1 MGFGF
6 VKSIE
11 HFAPHS
17 FTGEQGEGLFRSHS
31 HGADEITLILEGEGY
46 YTSAGQNV
54 SVVAGDLIL
63 IPGGIHH
70 GFVCLKAWFG
80 ISAHYNSLEIPAY
93 SQYLL
98 QRAFKQRPNQILKSR
113 LFGTHLHRAKA
124 ALLQLEEEGKAE
136 RLNEFSDDLM
146 RNALE
151 TLLLCYHSNALRASE
166 PALTDG
172 DRDERMVQDV
182 LREIH
187 RTYSTSLKI
196 ADLAARC
203 FLSES
208 IFRKKFTERVGVPP
222 KQYIITLRLNE
233 AKRLLRNTDKPVEF
247 IASEVGFT
255 SSSRFHDLF
264 IKQSGK
270 TPLEWRKNSAACQ
283 E

>member
-1 MGFGF
+1 MSCGF
-6 VKSIE
+6 VESIE
-11 HFAPHS
+11 YFAPHS
-17 FTGEQGEGLFRSHS
+17 FTGEQGAGLFRSHS

-54 SVVAGDLIL
+54 SVAAGDLIL
-63 IPGGIHH
+63 IPAGIHH
-70 GFVCLKAWFG
+70 GFVCLKAWAG
-80 ISAHYNSLEIPAY
+80 ISVHYDFREIPAY
-93 SQYLL
+93 CQYLL
-98 QRAFKQRPNQILKSR
+98 QRAYKQRPNQILKSR
-113 LFGTHLHRAKA
+113 LCGAHHHSAKA
-124 ALLQLEEEGKAE
+124 ALLQLEEEGQRE

-151 TLLLCYHSNALRASE
+151 TLLLSYHSNAPRASE

-187 RTYSTSLKI
+187 RTYFTSLKI
-196 ADLAARC
+196 ADLAARR

-208 IFRKKFTERVGVPP
+208 IFRKKFTEWVGVPP

-264 IKQSGK
+264 IKHAGK
-270 TPLEWRKNSAACQ
+270 TPLEWRKNFDAK
-283 E
+283 